1 MLDLDAFAERAAIME
16 FDGGLSRFQAETEAA
31 RAQGVTRWQALEA
44 LRHANGIGHSGKGG
58 NIGSAAIRDGSDDL
72 PRVQRHPQEQ
82 DRPMP
87 ERVVPAGRR
96 GLEMLALPVSGGGI
110 L

>member
-1 MLDLDAFAERAAIME
+1 MLDLDVFVERAAIME

-44 LRHANGIGHSGKGG
+44 LKHANGIGHSGQGA
-58 NIGSAAIRDGSDDL
+58 NIGSAAIRHGADDL
-72 PRVQRHPQEQ
+72 PRVQRLPQEQ

-96 GLEMLALPVSGGGI
+96 DMALLALRA
-110 L
+110 

>member
-44 LRHANGIGHSGKGG
+44 LKHANGIGHSGKGW
-58 NIGSAAIRDGSDDL
+58 NIGSAAIRHGSDDL
-72 PRVQRHPQEQ
+72 PRVQLQPQEQ

-87 ERVVPAGRR
+87 ERVVPAGRGR
-96 GLEMLALPVSGGGI
+96 VEMLALPVSGWGI

>member
-16 FDGGLSRFQAETEAA
+16 FDGGLSRFEAETEAA

-44 LRHANGIGHSGKGG
+44 LKHANGIGHSGTGG
-58 NIGSAAIRDGSDDL
+58 DFGSAAIRNGSDNL
-72 PRVQRHPQEQ
+72 PRVQCHPQEQ

-96 GLEMLALPVSGGGI
+96 GLEMLALPVSGGRI

>member
-1 MLDLDAFAERAAIME
+1 MLDLEAFVERAAIME
-16 FDGGLSRFQAETEAA
+16 FDGGLTRFQAETEAA
-31 RAQGVTRWQALEA
+31 RAQGVTRWQALEG
-44 LRHANGIGHSGKGG
+44 LKHANGIGHSGKGG
-58 NIGSAAIRDGSDDL
+58 NIGSAAIRHGSDDL

-87 ERVVPAGRR
+87 ERVVPAGR
-96 GLEMLALPVSGGGI
+96 GGVEMLALQLSRGGA

>member
-44 LRHANGIGHSGKGG
+44 LKHANGIGHSGQGS
-58 NIGSAAIRDGSDDL
+58 NIGSAAIRHGSDDL

-82 DRPMP
+82 DRPML

-96 GLEMLALPVSGGGI
+96 DMALLALRA
-110 L
+110 

>member
-44 LRHANGIGHSGKGG
+44 LKHANGIGHSGKGG
-58 NIGSAAIRDGSDDL
+58 NIGSAAIRHGSDDL
-72 PRVQRHPQEQ
+72 PRVQRHAQEQ

-96 GLEMLALPVSGGGI
+96 DMAVLALRA
-110 L
+110 

>member
-44 LRHANGIGHSGKGG
+44 LKHANGIGHSGTGG
-58 NIGSAAIRDGSDDL
+58 NFGSAAIRHGSDDL

-82 DRPMP
+82 DRPML

-96 GLEMLALPVSGGGI
+96 DMALLALRA
-110 L
+110 

>member
-1 MLDLDAFAERAAIME
+1 MLDLEAFAERAAIME

-44 LRHANGIGHSGKGG
+44 LKHANGIGHSGQGG
-58 NIGSAAIRDGSDDL
+58 NIGSAAIRHGSDDL

-82 DRPMP
+82 DRPML

-96 GLEMLALPVSGGGI
+96 DMALLALRA
-110 L
+110 